1 RYPAHPEASLALVL
15 ASGYPDSWI
24 GDPGYP
30 CDSPDCWTAGRSSLG
45 ELTPMHHLRLVSI
58 AMVLGGL
65 LAVAASGLFALGPA
79 WTLTGLLLAFAG
91 AVKLIVVALWRGVAS
106 LSTPVETGVDE
117 AQSR

>member
-1 RYPAHPEASLALVL
+1 
-15 ASGYPDSWI
+15 
-24 GDPGYP
+24 
-30 CDSPDCWTAGRSSLG
+30 
-45 ELTPMHHLRLVSI
+45 MHHLRLVSI

-79 WTLTGLLLAFAG
+79 WMLTGLLLAFAG
-91 AVKLIVVALWRGVAS
+91 AVKLIVVALWRGVAN